1 LAERKKKE
9 RSSEDHINQF
19 HRFRRAI
26 NKVAKASTE
35 RRVVVPYHFAA
46 APTGIAR
53 REAPRGRRARG
64 GAPRHLLDGG
74 GGQAAAIAA
83 APAAPEAPRSTG
95 EGGRSPHHSSRNLA
109 PSSGRSISFL
119 LLIRDRD
126 QEFVKKKKLLGCREE
141 QPAA

>member
-74 GGQAAAIAA
+74 GQAAAIAA

-109 PSSGRSISFL
+109 PSSGRNISFL